1 MEINDTSRQLFRS
14 FRRRYNFVFRRF
26 PENQLQFHLR
36 GSVVEGGQTSL
47 DRDTH
52 EREFATVMRPFLDPK
67 SPIAIRAFWIYLKA
81 HFADALEV
89 EEITNLDN
97 AIDQI
102 FRGEITVVL
111 SGKSLDQEGIY
122 HLLSGGTF
130 FNDDVGASQPLG
142 VDPSKVGLNM
152 LWWLFFDLNRKTF
165 FLAKELNRLVHRIE
179 RSAPAPATT
188 APSRCIYCLG
198 SGGPFKAEEH
208 IFPESLADDNAVLPR
223 GSVCDRCNN
232 GVLSLLDEA
241 LMKFSPIAL
250 MRVVMGPLSKKAK
263 FPKADFGSFSIEK
276 TSPRNIRMT
285 VKGKKDPMTAP
296 QRNPDGTIS
305 FQIQIEDQR
314 PDFRMLGRALM
325 KIALGMIALDF
336 GSDRAC
342 SNVFDPVRAFI
353 QEKAEFQNNILM
365 RPPSS
370 APRPEILCQVL
381 DGDKATACL
390 MVIFGVEF
398 AVSLREDPRLEL
410 DDHLRAAGAVAIP
423 LYGTVPVLT

>member
-1 MEINDTSRQLFRS
+1 
-14 FRRRYNFVFRRF
+14 
-26 PENQLQFHLR
+26 
-36 GSVVEGGQTSL
+36 
-47 DRDTH
+47 
-52 EREFATVMRPFLDPK
+52 
-67 SPIAIRAFWIYLKA
+67 
-81 HFADALEV
+81 
-89 EEITNLDN
+89 
-97 AIDQI
+97 
-102 FRGEITVVL
+102 
-111 SGKSLDQEGIY
+111 
-122 HLLSGGTF
+122 
-130 FNDDVGASQPLG
+130 
-142 VDPSKVGLNM
+142 
-152 LWWLFFDLNRKTF
+152 
-165 FLAKELNRLVHRIE
+165 
-179 RSAPAPATT
+179 
-188 APSRCIYCLG
+188 
-198 SGGPFKAEEH
+198 
-208 IFPESLADDNAVLPR
+208 
-223 GSVCDRCNN
+223 
-232 GVLSLLDEA
+232 
-241 LMKFSPIAL
+241 MKFPPIAL
-250 MRVVMGPLSKKAK
+250 MRVVMGPLTKKAK

-276 TSPRNIRMT
+276 TSPRNIRMN

-296 QRNPDGTIS
+296 QQNPDGTIS

-353 QEKAEFQNNILM
+353 QGKADFQNNILM